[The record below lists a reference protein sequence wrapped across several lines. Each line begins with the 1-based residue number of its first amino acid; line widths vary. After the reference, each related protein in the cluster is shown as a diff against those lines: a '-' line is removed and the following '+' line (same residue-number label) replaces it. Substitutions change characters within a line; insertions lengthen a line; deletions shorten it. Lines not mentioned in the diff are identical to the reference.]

1 MRLDLILALVC
12 VATVASGFDE
22 LPPVVARMTTEQQV
36 LFLKSYMDDGFPRG
50 GITIDGQSTER
61 GSAAGMLMRA
71 KGEILIPLVAERLE
85 SELALKNPSTNVIYN
100 TTSLIVTAGT
110 EEAFLTILR
119 VLKDDPKRRDSYS
132 VGVLV
137 EAFSMDKIKGIALW
151 YKSLDSPDARIR
163 ERAGEACRVVFGGG
177 VLSKEIWNAWID
189 ALILRHGHYP
199 SDVEMRNDPIV
210 VAIEGRS
217 MTTAYEFRRKIVE
230 FATKLRQ
237 ERENA
242 AKK

>member
-1 MRLDLILALVC
+1 MKLHFALALAC
-12 VATVASGFDE
+12 FTSVAGAFDL
-22 LPPVVARMTTEQQV
+22 LPKAIAKMTTEQQLRFV
-36 LFLKSYMDDGFPRG
+36 KSYIDEGFPRG
-50 GITIDGQSTER
+50 YLTIDGQLIDR
-61 GSAAGMLMRA
+61 GSAAGLLMRA